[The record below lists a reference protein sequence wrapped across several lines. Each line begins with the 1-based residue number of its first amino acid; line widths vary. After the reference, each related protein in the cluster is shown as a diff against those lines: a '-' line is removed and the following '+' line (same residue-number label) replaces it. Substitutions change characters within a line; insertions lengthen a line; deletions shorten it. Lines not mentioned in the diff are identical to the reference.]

1 MTASTLNEDH
11 LILIESIDHSHIRV
25 VDERKKET
33 VLDVSLEQYLDDIC
47 IRHGSTLEGRTVCFA
62 KTLGIR
68 QKPAVLLSEMTGQ
81 IFFPTESIRR
91 NEHCALFSYQHILRV
106 RREKSGKTVVLFI
119 NGYTYETDTDVRTIR
134 RQMERCRHFLDIL
147 YHHEAA

>member
-11 LILIESIDHSHIRV
+11 LILIESIDHNHVRI
-25 VDERKKET
+25 VDEWKNEA
-33 VLDVSLEQYLDDIC
+33 VLDVSLEQFLDAIC
-47 IRHGSTLEGRTVCFA
+47 IRHGSTLKGRTICFA

-81 IFFPTESIRR
+81 IFFPTESIKR

-106 RREKSGKTVVLFI
+106 RRRKNGKTAVLFI
-119 NGYTYETDTDVRTIR
+119 NGYVYETDTDARIIR
-134 RQMERCRHFLDIL
+134 KQRKRCRRFLDIL
-147 YHHEAA
+147 YHLDSE